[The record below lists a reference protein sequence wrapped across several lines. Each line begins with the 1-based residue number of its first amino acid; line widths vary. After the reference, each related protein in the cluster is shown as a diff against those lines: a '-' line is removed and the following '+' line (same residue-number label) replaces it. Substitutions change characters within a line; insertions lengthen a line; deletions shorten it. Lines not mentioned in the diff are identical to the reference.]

1 MTPPRPRRLRRDT
14 PVMTT
19 RTRPPTIDDAELF
32 WDDADPDYAGWL
44 LRYRVDGTEYS
55 SPIDG
60 DLDEG
65 TESLARR
72 VAAAL
77 DVYEAKVRVS
87 VFRGRGHAL
96 RERVTV
102 AAGKVLDWRAGS

>member
-1 MTPPRPRRLRRDT
+1 
-14 PVMTT
+14 MTT

-32 WDDADPDYAGWL
+32 WDDADPDNAGWM
-44 LRYRVDGTEYS
+44 LRYRVDGTGYYY

-60 DLDEG
+60 DMDEG

-77 DVYEAKVRVS
+77 DVYEAEVRV
-87 VFRGRGHAL
+87 VVYRGDVPGG
-96 RERVTV
+96 RVTV
-102 AAGKVLDWRAGS
+102 AGGKVLDWRAGS